1 MCVCESTMCD
11 STHLISNP
19 PLQVLLIKEEG
30 EKLQQQNRVS
40 IRAACSLETQSV
52 APIVLDPDPRKRLEW
67 KCTLHL
73 VCRYTSDWL

>member
-1 MCVCESTMCD
+1 MCD
-11 STHLISNP
+11 SAHLISNP
-19 PLQVLLIKEEG
+19 PFQVLLIKEEG

-40 IRAACSLETQSV
+40 IMAARSLETQSV
-52 APIVLDPDPRKRLEW
+52 APIVSDPDLRKRLEW